1 MATRKN
7 GCLER
12 NTMGILGILEL
23 VPEFSCEVLAQERLG
38 AFRED
43 WEASQIFRLLK
54 MRSAFNFFFSGSIG

>member
-1 MATRKN
+1 
-7 GCLER
+7 
-12 NTMGILGILEL
+12 MGILGILEL